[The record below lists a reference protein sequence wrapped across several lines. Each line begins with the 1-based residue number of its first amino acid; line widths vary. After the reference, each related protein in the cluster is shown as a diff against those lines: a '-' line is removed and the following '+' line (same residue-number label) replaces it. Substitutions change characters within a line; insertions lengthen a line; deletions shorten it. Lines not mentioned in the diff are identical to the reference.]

1 MGQKVNPI
9 GFRLGITSNWDSR
22 WYASGTSYAIK
33 LHQDL
38 EIKKFITNKLSHA
51 AVSKIV
57 IERLNKKTK
66 VAIHTAK
73 PGVVIG
79 KKGDDMGKIKDF
91 VAQLTGDEVSVN
103 IVEIRRA
110 ELEAQ
115 IVANSIAQQIESH
128 TPFKKAMRNAM
139 RNSMKMGAQGI
150 KIMVSGRLGGAEIA
164 RTEWDKEGRIPLHT
178 LRANIDYAI
187 ARANTTY
194 GVIGIKV
201 WIFKGE
207 VFKKRG

>member
-9 GFRLGITSNWDSR
+9 SLRLGITSNWDSR
-22 WYASGTSYAIK
+22 WYADGANYAIK

-38 EIKKFITNKLSHA
+38 QIKKFITKKLSHA
-51 AVSKIV
+51 AVAKVV
-57 IERLNKKTK
+57 IERLNKKTR

-79 KKGDDMGKIKDF
+79 KRGDDMGKIKDF
-91 VAQLTGDEVSVN
+91 VAQITGDEVSVN

-115 IVANSIAQQIESH
+115 IVANGIAQQIESH
-128 TPFKKAMRNAM
+128 TPFKKALRNAM
-139 RNSMKMGAQGI
+139 RNAMKMGAQGI

-164 RTEWDKEGRIPLHT
+164 RSEWDKEGRIPLHT
-178 LRANIDYAI
+178 LRANVDYAI
-187 ARANTTY
+187 ARASTTY
-194 GVIGIKV
+194 GAIGIKV

-207 VFKKRG
+207 LLNKRG

>member
-1 MGQKVNPI
+1 MGQKVNPT
-9 GFRLGITSNWDSR
+9 GLRLGITTNWDSR
-22 WYASGTSYAIK
+22 WYADGKNYAEK

-38 EIKKFITNKLSHA
+38 EIKKFIKSKLAHA
-51 AVSKIV
+51 AVSKVV

-66 VAIHTAK
+66 IAIHTAK

-79 KKGDDMGKIKDF
+79 KKGDDMAKIKDF
-91 VAQLTGDEVSVN
+91 VSKITGDEVSVN

-110 ELEAQ
+110 EVEAQ
-115 IVANSIAQQIESH
+115 IVANTIAQQIESH
-128 TPFKKAMRNAM
+128 TPFKKAMRGAM
-139 RNSMKMGAQGI
+139 RNAMKMGAQGI
-150 KIMVSGRLGGAEIA
+150 KVMVSGRLGGAEIA
-164 RTEWDKEGRIPLHT
+164 RSEWDKEGRIPLHT
-178 LRANIDYAI
+178 LRANVDYAI

-207 VFKKRG
+207 IFKKRG

>member
-22 WYASGTSYAIK
+22 WYAAGAEYATK

-38 EIKKFITNKLSHA
+38 KIKKFITNKLAHA
-51 AVSKIV
+51 AVARVV

-66 VAIHTAK
+66 IAIHTAR

-115 IVANSIAQQIESH
+115 IVANTIAQQIESH
-128 TPFKKAMRNAM
+128 TPFKKAMRNSM

-150 KIMVSGRLGGAEIA
+150 KVMVSGRLGGAEIA

-178 LRANIDYAI
+178 LRANVDYAI

-194 GVIGIKV
+194 GVIGVKV

-207 VFKKRG
+207 VFNKRG

>member
-9 GFRLGITSNWDSR
+9 GFRLGITSSWDSR
-22 WYASGTSYAIK
+22 WYASGADYATK

-38 EIKKFITNKLSHA
+38 KIKKFITTKLAHA
-51 AVSKIV
+51 AVAKVV

-91 VAQLTGDEVSVN
+91 IAQLTGDEVSVN

-115 IVANSIAQQIESH
+115 IVANTIAQQIESH
-128 TPFKKAMRNAM
+128 TPFKKAMRNSM

-150 KIMVSGRLGGAEIA
+150 KVMVSGRLGGAEIA

-178 LRANIDYAI
+178 LRANVDYAI

-194 GVIGIKV
+194 GVIGVKV